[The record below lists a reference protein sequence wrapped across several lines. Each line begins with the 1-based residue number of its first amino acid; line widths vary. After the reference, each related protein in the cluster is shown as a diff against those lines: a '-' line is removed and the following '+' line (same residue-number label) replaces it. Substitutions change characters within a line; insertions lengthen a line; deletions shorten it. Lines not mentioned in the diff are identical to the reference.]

1 MWDNWDLNLAL
12 RLHPAVT
19 SLESRVAGQGRL
31 ENRYLLPAEGAGV
44 KVEGWSP
51 SSPLPLVLLS
61 QSVPASGCPH
71 ALVVFSDPAAVSF
84 LIHGF
89 CL

>member
-12 RLHPAVT
+12 RLHLAVT

-51 SSPLPLVLLS
+51 SSPLPLVLS
-61 QSVPASGCPH
+61 QSVPASGCPR
-71 ALVVFSDPAAVSF
+71 LGGVF
-84 LIHGF
+84 
-89 CL
+89 